1 MIKMTKD
8 VFISI
13 KGLQFEQN
21 AGIEDESPIEVITK
35 GDYYKKN
42 GKHYVVFEEMAEDGR
57 EKTRNLIKFAEK
69 QFDLQRKGSVNV
81 HMVFDENRKTQSYY
95 GTPFGNIL
103 IGIDTENVSFTETE
117 DRIRLSVDYSLDV
130 NYEFLAECKIAVDI
144 SPRESGVHLC

>member
-1 MIKMTKD
+1 MTKD

>member
-1 MIKMTKD
+1 MTKD

-42 GKHYVVFEEMAEDGR
+42 GKHYVVIEEMEEDGR

>member
-1 MIKMTKD
+1 MTKD

-144 SPRESGVHLC
+144 SPRESGVHRW

>member
-1 MIKMTKD
+1 MTKD

-21 AGIEDESPIEVITK
+21 AGIDDESPIEVITK

-42 GKHYVVFEEMAEDGR
+42 GKHYVVFEEMTEDGG

>member
-1 MIKMTKD
+1 MTKD

-21 AGIEDESPIEVITK
+21 AVIEDESPIEVITK